1 MKEDIE
7 ILVRH
12 VGYMKYENYKY
23 CENAEEVK
31 VIKAIENLIKGYKE
45 LERKLVIAENTKHT
59 CPYIPTSG
67 VTCDVKELEESISK
81 EYKLGFAQAEYETNE
96 DWKFKITEK
105 IDELK
110 DKLWRLQ
117 IQFNELKN
125 YTKKEEF
132 LSEQLKIWGAIQI
145 LEEILGGKQ

>member
-1 MKEDIE
+1 MEDIKSLDDF
-7 ILVRH
+7 IKGNFQKDKL
-12 VGYMKYENYKY
+12 ENYKGSY
-23 CENAEEVK
+23 K
-31 VIKAIENLIKGYKE
+31 MGFLYYKDLQLAIENLIN
-45 LERKLVIAENTKHT
+45 RN
-59 CPYIPTSG
+59 
-67 VTCDVKELEESISK
+67 KELEESISK

-125 YTKKEEF
+125 YAKKEEF